1 MFKIIIN
8 FEYKK
13 FIISNK
19 NRTSLKHIIILKYF
33 IILYGVIKQN
43 EQSCAVPSLN
53 QTHTLVKLLKV
64 TDAGT
69 HLEIDTGIQVQPQH
83 TYLFA
88 TIFEIIFKK
97 RKKEN

>member
-1 MFKIIIN
+1 M
-8 FEYKK
+8 
-13 FIISNK
+13 
-19 NRTSLKHIIILKYF
+19 KHIIILKYF